1 MIRRPP
7 RSTLF
12 PYTTL
17 FRSGVAAD
25 RRALYA
31 AQHRAHG
38 RVGAPQAIAV
48 PGVFVAVR
56 IVAAVDAHQARVLGI
71 AACHGMVLQWAE
83 AAGKGHMFGARDV
96 LVPEEQH
103 AMGQQR
109 GADVR
114 EQCGVACG
122 IAEMDAGD
130 FGADGGGDLSDLHGR
145 CFPGSQFA
153 VIWYFFTM
161 PALRSDIWRVSR
173 CSAAVSVSTSGSS
186 PTSESF
192 CCTAGALAAFPMAA
206 RRRSMVSVGR
216 RAGAIRPTQPR
227 NCSSG

>member
-1 MIRRPP
+1 MVFHIPVGMKCFGNGKRQELTLDYIFFFLMIRRPP

-17 FRSGVAAD
+17 FRS
-25 RRALYA
+25 
-31 AQHRAHG
+31 
-38 RVGAPQAIAV
+38 
-48 PGVFVAVR
+48 
-56 IVAAVDAHQARVLGI
+56 
-71 AACHGMVLQWAE
+71 
-83 AAGKGHMFGARDV
+83 
-96 LVPEEQH
+96 EEQH